1 MKSFA
6 ILRTNA
12 GLTTNV
18 KVVVESDYSLSLD
31 SIDSTPELSTT
42 KLKKMVFNKN
52 NYFDE
57 LVPYFFKGFP
67 ADTAFAIKYENDSE
81 SMTDDFA
88 SQYDEIYQ
96 YGARNIVSNKDY
108 KEEFEYFAPLHIS
121 KGQFPKYFIIFR
133 VDGPGMIKLDRHNIK
148 DEIFNNFKTVKLFDM
163 TKKTNLGEWIDKNFI
178 SNQYFPTTAV
188 EIDFDS
194 MEFSQW
200 NGIDY
205 DSGGYT
211 AKSLFLNDYLEK
223 EKEIFEF
230 EKFVLD
236 GFKNNKVIYPNI
248 INFSFLFDDTPA
260 TENSLKKW
268 SINRY
273 YGFYL
278 EEMDLVKTMSPYR
291 TPFIKAD
298 AVIKTGNILE
308 SPTGDPFV
316 EGWSDDRP
324 FYVEYL
330 GEYYKVE
337 KFVEKSAKPSL
348 KPVVNKNQNPGQANR
363 VAAMKARSKE
373 MPIAT
378 RASLEDF
385 DFGDKPLTS
394 GTVIKQEITPTYIT
408 KWRIISSISLTGKQ
422 ALLNANIGYIES
434 TTKAL
439 MNYDNTNFDI
449 VDFELADLWVIE
461 IDGVHHNLVK
471 EDGVIMINSDYAFKF
486 YQNEYE
492 YWINKED
499 ASYTKKVSFIV
510 DSENPPKK
518 FKIYRLKLSDIKDF
532 DDKIVDTEYSKFE
545 YERESEL
552 TNTEET
558 KLYMNN
564 LNSTT
569 HPKELDDFNYK
580 NKVVH
585 IPVSSE
591 YTANHETFKIVGDD
605 ISPIWRK
612 NSVHCR
618 WAFENSLGAND
629 YPYVLNNSIRFEDYN
644 RSVNPFDPDPQRM
657 ERNLDYFYTINSST
671 FSYLH
676 HTLHVENNNE
686 KGLTR
691 FYFDLEK
698 YLGTDTYYLDTVS
711 KKYQFDYFSWFFDRK
726 TTFLSNQIHKNVT
739 KYSLFSSGDNT
750 VPNITLFRGIKFLL
764 HEVDSI
770 KKNTS
775 GQIEAINT
783 KTSNKFEN
791 YKFSI
796 LLSHRSNGMY
806 WDVIDEW
813 KMDKDYRKADIVV
826 YNDILYR
833 AKRNSKTTM
842 PTVNKNSLQI
852 KALPYNLTEDWEY
865 YIDNDMI
872 MFNPLNSQNN
882 YYIKGSDTLS
892 KAVVYNSGDYYMF
905 NGYDKPIDFWNPIIA
920 YKTNSRLLRDTDGR
934 ISFMG
939 YSRGSIVLY
948 RGDYYK
954 STLDNNIYPPNYTQ
968 EFINGDNLW
977 QRYWQKIEPVDA
989 NSTRWIE
996 IQIWNPSATYAQ
1008 KTYIVH
1014 NEILYISNRL
1024 ATTISSGEEP
1034 GISNLWDRLYSFV
1047 EDTTFN
1053 YQPNKNPLI
1062 RMNNEYYQI
1071 MSNPWS
1077 STLENGINIYINEK
1091 WKHVFVNI
1099 VVNDNTLLNL
1109 SNKNRDDLYVSLNK
1123 KLTAMNFISA
1133 INNLSNKHDF
1143 TDYINYKVIDVNGVL
1158 KNYNFENIEKLPY
1171 IMFAEKPE
1179 RIDIKV
1185 NSLQINQIKVSGIKA
1200 TKVLPDGNIDNLTE
1214 LNYFNNTHI
1223 ATSIETNQD
1232 NPVVRKNYHGGQN
1245 IINDTVFRFGG
1256 NYVPLF
1262 YDIELFKRDNAT
1274 SYNEMQIALNLQNTQ
1289 DLVFK
1294 FERSGTSVEKIYTV
1308 YSGASY
1314 SYSSNTLFTAQ
1325 NNPAVKPTSPSA
1337 SAIRELGT
1345 VVSRLN
1351 TPVNIAVQSTVTPY
1365 DWGVGAVEGERY
1377 LVGTS
1382 PTGAWAG
1389 TYSIA
1394 GTTSH
1399 IPKRN
1404 SIAHVVR
1411 GMVGISGEFVVASS
1425 TSSVPGWTNTMGG
1438 ISGTWSY
1445 TPPEIND
1452 VVYVRD
1458 LDANLRYDGK
1468 NWVSHIISSA
1478 GVFKNVSN
1486 FVGLTFYNQI
1496 KNIIMNE
1503 SIFDGIDFIFETHP
1517 IDSSYVEDKIYK
1529 DFRAYDK
1536 TQSENG
1542 LMRNYNILSIKY
1554 KSTYGDLKVDISRIK
1569 PTLSVVIEDF
1579 STTNSSLGITLGA
1592 TGLNPPFQ
1600 WSFTYSTAL
1609 AYDPDS
1615 TSVQAF
1621 TTSNTYLLPDISGT
1635 NLVFDIKV
1643 MDSVGLTSSVGY
1655 YSRNNNTPIAI
1666 TGTFSYTTI

>member
-67 ADTAFAIKYENDSE
+67 VDTAFAIKYENDSE
-81 SMTDDFA
+81 SMTDNFA

-121 KGQFPKYFIIFR
+121 KGQLPKYFIIFR

-163 TKKTNLGEWIDKNFI
+163 TKKTNLGEWIDRNFI

-260 TENSLKKW
+260 TENSLRKW

-291 TPFIKAD
+291 TPFIKSD

-337 KFVEKSAKPSL
+337 RFVEKSAKPSL
-348 KPVVNKNQNPGQANR
+348 KPVVNKNQNPNQAPR
-363 VAAMKARSKE
+363 VTTMKIRSKE

-378 RASLEDF
+378 RATLEDF
-385 DFGDKPLTS
+385 DGNPPLTS
-394 GTVIKQEITPTYIT
+394 GIVIKQEITPTYIT

-422 ALLNANIGYIES
+422 ALLNANIGYIDS

-449 VDFELADLWVIE
+449 LDFELADLWVIE
-461 IDGVHHNLVK
+461 IDGIHHNLVK
-471 EDGVIMINSDYAFKF
+471 EDGLIKIHSDYAFKF

-492 YWINKED
+492 YWINKVD
-499 ASYTKKVSFIV
+499 TSYTKKVSFIV

-518 FKIYRLKLSDIKDF
+518 FKIYRLSLSDIKDF

-545 YERESEL
+545 YEKETEI

-629 YPYVLNNSIRFEDYN
+629 YPYALNNSIRFEDYN
-644 RSVNPFDPDPQRM
+644 RSVNPFDPDPVRS
-657 ERNLDYFYTINSST
+657 ERNLDYFYTVNSST

-676 HTLHVENNNE
+676 HTLHVENNGEN
-686 KGLTR
+686 GLTR

-698 YLGTDTYYLDTVS
+698 YLGIDTYHLGTVS

-726 TTFLSNQIHKNVT
+726 TTFLSNQIHKNAK
-739 KYSLFSSGDNT
+739 KYSLFSVGDST
-750 VPNITLFRGIKFLL
+750 VPNITLFKGIKFLL

-770 KKNTS
+770 KKNTN

-865 YIDNDMI
+865 YVDPDMI

-882 YYIKGSDTLS
+882 YYIKGSETLS

-934 ISFMG
+934 VSHMG
-939 YSRGSIVLY
+939 YSMGSIVLY

-968 EFINGDNLW
+968 EFLNSGNLW
-977 QRYWQKIEPVDA
+977 QRYWQKIEPVPA

-1014 NEILYISNRL
+1014 NEILYISNIL

-1034 GISNLWDRLYSFV
+1034 GISNLWDRLYSLV

-1099 VVNDNTLLNL
+1099 VVNDNTLANL
-1109 SNKNRDDLYVSLNK
+1109 SNKNRDDLYISLNK

-1143 TDYINYKVIDVNGVL
+1143 TDYINYKVIDTNGVL
-1158 KNYNFENIEKLPY
+1158 KNYNFENIESLPY

-1185 NSLQINQIKVSGIKA
+1185 NSLQIKQIKVSGIKA

-1223 ATSIETNQD
+1223 ATSIETNQE

-1274 SYNEMQIALNLQNTQ
+1274 SYNEMQIALNLESTQ

-1294 FERSGTSVEKIYTV
+1294 FEKSGTSVEKIYTV

-1314 SYSSNTLFTAQ
+1314 SYNSNTLFTAQ

-1337 SAIRELGT
+1337 STIRELGT
-1345 VVSRLN
+1345 VVSRIN

-1365 DWGVGAVEGERY
+1365 DWSAGAKEGERY
-1377 LVGTS
+1377 LVGTV

-1389 TYSIA
+1389 TYSVA
-1394 GTTSH
+1394 GTSSVFT
-1399 IPKRN
+1399 KKN

-1411 GMVGISGEFVVASS
+1411 GMVGPSGDFIVASG
-1425 TSSVPGWTNTMGG
+1425 TSSIPGWTNAMGG

-1445 TPPEIND
+1445 TPPEVND

-1458 LDANLRYDGK
+1458 LDANIRYDGK
-1468 NWVSHIISSA
+1468 NWISHIISST
-1478 GVFKNVSN
+1478 GVFKNVSS
-1486 FVGLTFYNQI
+1486 FVGAGFYNQI
-1496 KNIIMNE
+1496 KNIILNE
-1503 SIFDGIDFIFETHP
+1503 SIFKGIDFIFEAHP
-1517 IDSSYVEDKIYK
+1517 IDSLYVDDKIYK

-1536 TQSENG
+1536 RQSDNG

-1554 KSTYGDLKVDISRIK
+1554 KSTYGDLKVEISRIK
-1569 PTLSVVIEDF
+1569 PTLSVVIDDF
-1579 STTNSSLGITLGA
+1579 STSNSDLGITLGA

-1600 WSFTYSTAL
+1600 WSFTYSTAIS
-1609 AYDPDS
+1609 YDPDS

-1621 TTSNTYLLPDISGT
+1621 TTSNTYLVPDISGT

-1655 YSRNNNTPIAI
+1655 YSRNNNSPIVI
-1666 TGTFSYTTI
+1666 DGTFSYTTL